1 MSEESATTSSPST
14 LQPRKRWGIVTQTVL
29 LITSIATIAVV
40 VAGIAV
46 APFVRSAAVAEAS
59 GALERLAD
67 LTAAY
72 VERSDGRRPPDRL
85 IARPLERILRREGV
99 TGYLVS
105 REGGL
110 PPALQGS
117 GISDDEFDALLAGE
131 SISSRGRDGR
141 GGRILIEGRPVTGGA
156 VILTQSVDVAG
167 ELGTKFLARIAAALA
182 LGLVISV
189 GIAYVVARRLSRPLR
204 DAQGVAH
211 RMAGGERDERLTP
224 RGPAEVADIAEALNA
239 LNAALATSEG
249 RQREFLLSVSHE
261 LRTPL
266 TAIRGYAE
274 ALNDDILDPEQ
285 LTSVGATIGHEAS
298 RLDRLVHDLLD
309 LARLGAA
316 DFHVNA
322 ADVDVREILTEA
334 AEVWRTR
341 CDRDGVT
348 LTLAEAARPVYVHV
362 DAMRLRQIIDNLME
376 NALRVSPQG
385 SQIHLAIHTDAAI
398 ADGSFAVIEVR
409 DSGPGLSEDDL
420 AVAFEPGALHERYR
434 GVRPV
439 GTGLGLALVDR
450 LASRMGG
457 AAAVTSSPGVGS
469 SFWIRIPW
477 RRGSTTHLSSDD
489 GVRST
494 DGDAR
499 RSETCR
505 GRRAATAPADTAGV
519 HHRNCRSCSRR
530 LPARCGPERSRALP
544 RVPEPNLLGFGLSG
558 VRGHAWHLRPA
569 LWRPL
574 GDG

>member
-1 MSEESATTSSPST
+1 MSEESAKTSPPPTT
-14 LQPRKRWGIVTQTVL
+14 QPRKRWGIVTRTVL
-29 LITSIATIAVV
+29 LITSIATVAVV

-117 GISDDEFDALLAGE
+117 GISDDQFNALLAGE
-131 SISSRGRDGR
+131 PISSPGRDGL

-274 ALNDDILDPEQ
+274 ALNDDILDPEE
-285 LTSVGATIGHEAS
+285 LTNVGATIGHEAS

-348 LTLAEAARPVYVHV
+348 LTLAEAARPVHVHV

-385 SQIHLAIHTDAAI
+385 SQIHLAIHTDSAI
-398 ADGSFAVIEVR
+398 ADGSYAVIEVR

-469 SFWIRIPW
+469 SFWIRIP
-477 RRGSTTHLSSDD
+477 L
-489 GVRST
+489 
-494 DGDAR
+494 A
-499 RSETCR
+499 
-505 GRRAATAPADTAGV
+505 
-519 HHRNCRSCSRR
+519 
-530 LPARCGPERSRALP
+530 
-544 RVPEPNLLGFGLSG
+544 
-558 VRGHAWHLRPA
+558 
-569 LWRPL
+569 
-574 GDG
+574 